1 MIQTPTSTPAS
12 IHTPAPAASA
22 PLLSVRDLAVHFPV
36 AGGGGRTATVKAVDG
51 VSFELARGRTLAIV
65 GESGSARPP
74 RRCRCCVCPSPPPA
88 PSIST
93 DGT

>member
-1 MIQTPTSTPAS
+1 MIQTQTSTPAS
-12 IHTPAPAASA
+12 IQTPAPAASA

-36 AGGGGRTATVKAVDG
+36 SGGGGRTATVKAVDG

-65 GESGSARPP
+65 GESRARPP

-88 PSIST
+88 SSIST
-93 DGT
+93 DRT